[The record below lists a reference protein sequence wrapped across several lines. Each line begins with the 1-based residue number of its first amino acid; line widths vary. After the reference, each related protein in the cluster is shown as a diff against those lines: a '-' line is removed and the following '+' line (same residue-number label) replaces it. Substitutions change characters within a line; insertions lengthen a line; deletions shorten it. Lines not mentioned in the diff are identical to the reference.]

1 VEELL
6 DGEAEALTNKAI
18 ELAKEGNLI
27 ALRICLDRIAPP
39 RKDRHIEFALP
50 KMEKASDAAAAGA
63 AIVEAA
69 GNGELT
75 PSEAGDL
82 IRMVESYART
92 LQVCDFEA
100 RLERLEKRKRHWQMT
115 AYLKSRL
122 ARLEAVH
129 GVDDSP
135 LIFFLDQWA
144 EGCPRAFQSSEADEL
159 IPHFEA
165 IGLDNLMTTG
175 KIRECDRDRVQF
187 MVRVLA

>member
-1 VEELL
+1 MQTPRNNTATTRGRPFEKGNAGRPKGARHKITRAVEALL

-50 KMEKASDAAAAGA
+50 KMEKANDAASAGA

-69 GNGELT
+69 ANGELT

-100 RLERLEKRKRHWQMT
+100 RLERLEKEKGI
-115 AYLKSRL
+115 SR
-122 ARLEAVH
+122 
-129 GVDDSP
+129 
-135 LIFFLDQWA
+135 
-144 EGCPRAFQSSEADEL
+144 
-159 IPHFEA
+159 
-165 IGLDNLMTTG
+165 
-175 KIRECDRDRVQF
+175 
-187 MVRVLA
+187 